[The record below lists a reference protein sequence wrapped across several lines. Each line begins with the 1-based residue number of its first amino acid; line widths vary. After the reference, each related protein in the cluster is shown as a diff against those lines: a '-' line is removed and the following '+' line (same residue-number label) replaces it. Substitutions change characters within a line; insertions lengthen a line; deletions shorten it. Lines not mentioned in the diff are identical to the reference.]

1 MRELEQRLKTD
12 LDDQLRDLRQELRAL
27 EGSKRKKEAGLS
39 RDLQHR
45 VNAFGA
51 RVGESARQANEKMR
65 ELVER
70 ARSAGLAVT
79 VK

>member
-1 MRELEQRLKTD
+1 MSSSSGSRATLTINCE
-12 LDDQLRDLRQELRAL
+12 DLRQGLRAL
-27 EGSKRKKEAGLS
+27 EESKRKKEAGLS

-70 ARSAGLAVT
+70 ARSSGLAVT